1 MTDSGSTVGQN
12 ALPTAPPFLEVLAGN
27 DLGATFRLDIGE
39 TRVGRSAENDVVL
52 ADLAISR
59 KHFLVVR
66 DKQRCLLRDTGSGN
80 GTLVNGRQ
88 VREVEL
94 AEGDEIEIGETLL
107 RFAFPTSNAATL
119 PPEFSAAALSRRN
132 AVGPQI
138 TQSLPAVRRKRTGHL
153 AAIVGIV
160 VFAIGLL
167 ILLAVRG

>member
-1 MTDSGSTVGQN
+1 MSDSGSDVGQS
-12 ALPTAPPFLEVLAGN
+12 AIPTAPPFLEVLAGN

-39 TRVGRSAENDVVL
+39 TRVGRSTENDVVL

-66 DKQRCLLRDTGSGN
+66 DKQRCLLRDIGSGN

-88 VREVEL
+88 VTEVEL
-94 AEGDEIEIGETLL
+94 SEGDEIEIGETLL
-107 RFAFPTSNAATL
+107 RFAFPISDAATL
-119 PPEFSAAALSRRN
+119 PPEFTAAAVSRRN
-132 AVGPQI
+132 AAAPQV
-138 TQSLPAVRRKRTGHL
+138 TMPLPARRRKRGGYL

-160 VFAIGLL
+160 AFALGLL